1 MSQNIRNKARQN
13 LVEMYLKSLE
23 EDIVPWQQEWQSKPP
38 INGCSSKKYKGIN
51 NAILSYVASKR
62 GYKDHRWCTYNQV
75 IKNKKWH
82 FKGSIKGKGV
92 LIQYWSAYNYK
103 EKKTYNLVDYNKA
116 IRENPELKND
126 FRIIDKS
133 TRVYNGDLIEGLPKL
148 KEEKTEINQSEYINN
163 LITKLGVQYIETGN
177 SAYYQPFKDLVV
189 IPPANTFQHE
199 YGYYSTQLHE
209 LAHSTGHE
217 TRLNRDL
224 SGDKHSPEYAKEEL
238 RAEIGSSFLMQE
250 LDLKY
255 DEKHLENH
263 KAYIQSWIQLL
274 QEKPTELFK
283 AISDAE
289 KISDYI
295 HEITIEKNND
305 LEQENEL
312 EESLEVI

>member
-13 LVEMYLKSLE
+13 LVDMYLKSLE
-23 EDIVPWQQEWQSKPP
+23 EDIVPWQQEWQSKQP
-38 INGCSSKKYKGIN
+38 INGCSSRKYKGIN

-75 IKNKKWH
+75 MKKKWN
-82 FKGSIKGKGV
+82 FKGSVKGKGV

-103 EKKTYNLVDYNKA
+103 EKRTYNLADYNKV

-126 FRIIDKS
+126 FRIIDKC
-133 TRVYNGDLIEGLPKL
+133 TRVYNGDLIEGIPKL
-148 KEEKTEINQSEYINN
+148 KEENLDINKSEFINN

-177 SAYYQPFKDLVV
+177 RAYYQSFKDLVV
-189 IPPANTFQHE
+189 IPPVSTFKHE

-217 TRLNRDL
+217 KRLNRDL
-224 SGDKHSPEYAKEEL
+224 SGEYGSQSYAKEEL
-238 RAEIGSSFLMQE
+238 RAEIGSSFLMQN
-250 LDLKY
+250 LGLKY

-274 QEKPTELFK
+274 KEKPTELFK

-289 KISDYI
+289 KIYDYMQDL
-295 HEITIEKNND
+295 TIEKNIN
-305 LEQENEL
+305 LTQENEMEDEL
-312 EESLEVI
+312 EYE